1 MDVDLG
7 LLGPFYQ
14 AKYFRQVSALGLRE
28 PPERIEWARI
38 DMAVDELLREMLVIG
53 AAQQD
58 FALSIAKTAA
68 RDEGVKRKQYL
79 RRRLQIAEEQVSDGA
94 IMPLWRRFV
103 NSSDPSV
110 SFLYPQPS
118 GQVVDA
124 IEGFMAGLEW
134 ANDGGQSAMI
144 WGLNHPNEAR
154 SAFEIPRRL
163 RARIERL
170 STIEVDF
177 DAQASLAQQ
186 KVDYI
191 LQEYGRLP

>member
-7 LLGPFYQ
+7 LLGPFYR
-14 AKYFRQVSALGLRE
+14 AKYFHQVRALGLRE

-53 AAQQD
+53 ADQPD

-68 RDEGVKRKQYL
+68 RDEGIKRKQYL
-79 RRRLQIAEEQVSDGA
+79 RRRLQIAEKQVLDGA
-94 IMPLWRRFV
+94 IMPLWRRFAD
-103 NSSDPSV
+103 SSDPSV
-110 SFLYPQPS
+110 SFLYPEPN

-124 IEGFMAGLEW
+124 GEGFVTGLEW

-144 WGLNHPNEAR
+144 WGLNHPREAR

-170 STIEVDF
+170 SSIAVDF
-177 DAQASLAQQ
+177 DVEAALAQQ

-191 LQEYGRLP
+191 LREYGRLP